1 MEIAFYAPL
10 RQTPFKLL
18 MDIVIGID
26 SKRMME
32 GLQQKMDMLGKQ
44 KRIIRKKKINRTSR
58 FFISVLD
65 LKFLE
70 PETIDST
77 QLFITLYFI
86 FQPF

>member
-1 MEIAFYAPL
+1 ME
-10 RQTPFKLL
+10 
-18 MDIVIGID
+18 IVIGID

-86 FQPF
+86 FQVF